1 MKIFLIRSKQMI
13 YVNKTDWTRQQ
24 LAGIQRRFAV
34 MIFSI
39 TALIV
44 TCLLLQARYPYFFE
58 FEDADFDYK
67 VTPIGKPWHADF
79 KYNVLLN
86 GHCHTNNRK
95 CTLFDTCHTL
105 TT

>member
-95 CTLFDTCHTL
+95 CSSL
-105 TT
+105 TRVTH